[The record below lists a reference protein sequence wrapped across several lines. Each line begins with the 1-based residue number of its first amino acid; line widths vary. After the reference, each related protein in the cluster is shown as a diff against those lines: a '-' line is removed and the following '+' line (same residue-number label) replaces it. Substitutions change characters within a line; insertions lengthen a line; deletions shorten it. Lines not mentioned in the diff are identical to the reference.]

1 MAKKEKGQK
10 RKKNSNDDG
19 IIPPD
24 KVDVFLLSIK

>member
-1 MAKKEKGQK
+1 MAKKEKQK

-19 IIPPD
+19 IIPPE